1 MENIDE
7 HDVTRNMLNT
17 LRGGT
22 NTTPSL
28 NENTQANQPNKK
40 VERLDEHDMTKKML
54 NRIRTSELNERQE
67 RIGQLLTE
75 GDTDV
80 VKVEDE
86 ELGEEAAKFN
96 DMVGGVDFKQYE
108 VYPQDRNV
116 IMVGVLDNGIEF
128 KFSKKEQAPYINA
141 NNLRLDSDT
150 LDVIKKLQGYYVN
163 WSSDW
168 AAKISDYTQSV

>member
-28 NENTQANQPNKK
+28 NENTQANQPTKK
-40 VERLDEHDMTKKML
+40 VETIDEHDMTKKML
-54 NRIRTSELNERQE
+54 DNIRTSALNERHE
-67 RIGQLLTE
+67 KIGQILTE
-75 GDTDV
+75 GTNDV

-86 ELGEEAAKFN
+86 ELGEEASKFN

-150 LDVIKKLQGYYVN
+150 LDIIKKLQGYYVN
-163 WSSDW
+163 WSADW
-168 AAKISDYTQSV
+168 ASKISDYTQSV